1 MNRKPV
7 QDSEIGEIISFY
19 DIGGECH
26 QKTPFEL
33 PTGWLH
39 GTPVAYVFGASRP
52 YNADPI
58 TEDKNDYV
66 FILEESTAEAD
77 VKLYKLVTKTLDF
90 TLATRLLLDADNY
103 YRQRHF
109 DMHPHLRG
117 MYYNTDFE

>member
-1 MNRKPV
+1 MKHKPV
-7 QDSEIGEIISFY
+7 QDIEVGEIISFY

-26 QKTPFEL
+26 QKTFFEL

-52 YNADPI
+52 YNADPN
-58 TEDKNDYV
+58 TEDKHSYV
-66 FILEESTAEAD
+66 FVLEESTAEAD
-77 VKLYKLVTKTLDF
+77 VKLYKLVAKTLDRE
-90 TLATRLLLDADNY
+90 LSDRLFFGADDY

-117 MYYNTDFE
+117 MYDNTDFE